1 MTGEGA
7 ARVNESPM
15 NRPITARGGI
25 RIVAY
30 LGALALIVGGAAVFS
45 GQINAIRDAG
55 GSTLDMY
62 PAELLLGALGLLLI
76 GCGITLAGGALIAE
90 LLRTRRGER

>member
-1 MTGEGA
+1 M
-7 ARVNESPM
+7 NESVM

-25 RIVAY
+25 RTVAY
-30 LGALALIVGGAAVFS
+30 LGALALIVSGATVFS

-76 GCGITLAGGALIAE
+76 GCGITLTSAAIIAE
-90 LLRTRRGER
+90 LVLLSRSAR

>member
-1 MTGEGA
+1 
-7 ARVNESPM
+7 M

-30 LGALALIVGGAAVFS
+30 LGALALIVSGATVFS

-76 GCGITLAGGALIAE
+76 GCGITLTSAAIIAE
-90 LLRTRRGER
+90 LVLLSRSAR

>member
-1 MTGEGA
+1 
-7 ARVNESPM
+7 M

-30 LGALALIVGGAAVFS
+30 LGALALIAGGAAVFS

-76 GCGITLAGGALIAE
+76 GCGITLTSAAIIAE
-90 LLRTRRGER
+90 LVLLRRSDR

>member
-1 MTGEGA
+1 
-7 ARVNESPM
+7 M

-30 LGALALIVGGAAVFS
+30 LGALALIVSGATVFS

-76 GCGITLAGGALIAE
+76 GCGITLASGAVIAE
-90 LLRTRRGER
+90 LVLLPRSAR

>member
-1 MTGEGA
+1 
-7 ARVNESPM
+7 M

-25 RIVAY
+25 RTVAY
-30 LGALALIVGGAAVFS
+30 LGALALIVSGATVFS

-76 GCGITLAGGALIAE
+76 GCGITLTSAAIIAE
-90 LLRTRRGER
+90 LVLLSRSAR